1 MKAGKLFG
9 KLSVIDLAVIV
20 LVILLIVAAVVRLGL
35 FSTPDEAIE
44 STKEVTYEK
53 VEKQVTLAF
62 QNVDSTMLNDPIKEG
77 DVLTLSNKTF
87 GTVTQVECEGYK
99 APETLS
105 DGRVLTADQGDAYT
119 YIVTVKATLTK
130 KDGFLRGAKDEP
142 IAVGQIL
149 KFASRYF
156 QGKATVLSI
165 Q

>member
-20 LVILLIVAAVVRLGL
+20 LVVLLIVAAVVRLGF

-44 STKEVTYEK
+44 STQEITYEK
-53 VEKQVTLAF
+53 VEKEVTLSF
-62 QNVDSTMLNDPIKEG
+62 QNVESLMLNDPFAVG
-77 DVLTLSNKTF
+77 DILTLGNKTF
-87 GTVTQVECEGYK
+87 GTVTLVEREPYTMS
-99 APETLS
+99 ETLS
-105 DGRVLTADQGDAYT
+105 DGSTFTADQGDAYT
-119 YIVTVKATLTK
+119 YNVTVKTTLTQK
-130 KDGFLRGAKDEP
+130 EGFLRGAKDEP

-156 QGKATVLSI
+156 QGKATIINI

>member
-1 MKAGKLFG
+1 MKSGKLFG

-53 VEKQVTLAF
+53 VEKEVTLAF
-62 QNVDSTMLNDPIKEG
+62 QNVEAIVLSDPFVPR
-77 DVLTLSNKTF
+77 DVLTLGNKTF
-87 GTVTQVECEGYK
+87 GTVTQVERRSFQE
-99 APETLS
+99 PETLS
-105 DGRVLTADQGDAYT
+105 DGSVLTADQGDAYT

-156 QGKATVLSI
+156 QGKATVLRV

>member
-1 MKAGKLFG
+1 MKSGKLFG

-35 FSTPDEAIE
+35 FSTPDAAIE
-44 STKEVTYEK
+44 STKEVVYEK

-62 QNVDSTMLNDPIKEG
+62 QNVEAIMLNDPFVPG
-77 DVLTLSNKTF
+77 DVLTLDNKTF
-87 GTVTQVECEGYK
+87 GTVTEVTCEPYTMQ
-99 APETLS
+99 ETLS

-119 YIVTVKATLTK
+119 YIVTVKATLTQK
-130 KDGFLRGAKDEP
+130 EGFLRAGKDEP

-156 QGKATVLSI
+156 QGKATVLNV